1 MDGRGGGGE
10 EEEVVVVV
18 MAMTLGQ
25 DKARTHTGISF
36 EDVGSMQDEGKMK
49 ACRN

>member
-10 EEEVVVVV
+10 EEVVVVV
-18 MAMTLGQ
+18 VKAMTLGQ
-25 DKARTHTGISF
+25 DKARTHTQVF
-36 EDVGSMQDEGKMK
+36 LLRRKQDEGKMK